1 MPARSRKLD
10 DSADAALKAQVAAA
24 LDAAGVHSGRLVL
37 GLSGGMD
44 SMALLDLLS
53 ALRAERSFDLLA
65 LHVNHQLSPHA
76 NEWSA
81 LCAQRS
87 RHYGVPFQAVRVEV
101 ERDSPDGLEAAAR
114 NARYAVF
121 AGQDADAVVLAHHL
135 DDQAETLLLQL
146 LRGAGPRG
154 LAAMPAARPLGAAGR
169 PLLVRPLLEVERER
183 IERYARR
190 HALTWVEDESNAD
203 THHDRNY
210 LRHEVLP
217 RLSARF
223 PGYRQAWL
231 RASRNFADLSEIA
244 DAQAQADAAG
254 ALRSGGLMVLR
265 LRELSAVRAAN
276 LLRWYLVQEGLP
288 LPRRDQLEELLRQLA
303 GARGDAQPSMELGGA
318 CVYRHR
324 GLVRVAPASA
334 EGAQSWQ
341 VRWRGEPELVLPGG
355 LGRVRFQH
363 LIGAGLAHDKLAGKE
378 LVARA
383 RSGGERIKLTPNRP
397 TRTLKNLLQEA
408 GMPAVAA

>member
-1 MPARSRKLD
+1 MIKPRRCCCSFCAARGRAGWRPCRLRGRSARPA
-10 DSADAALKAQVAAA
+10 
-24 LDAAGVHSGRLVL
+24 G
-37 GLSGGMD
+37 
-44 SMALLDLLS
+44 
-53 ALRAERSFDLLA
+53 
-65 LHVNHQLSPHA
+65 P
-76 NEWSA
+76 W
-81 LCAQRS
+81 LCAR
-87 RHYGVPFQAVRVEV
+87 
-101 ERDSPDGLEAAAR
+101 
-114 NARYAVF
+114 
-121 AGQDADAVVLAHHL
+121 
-135 DDQAETLLLQL
+135 
-146 LRGAGPRG
+146 
-154 LAAMPAARPLGAAGR
+154 
-169 PLLVRPLLEVERER
+169 LLEVERER

-254 ALRSGGLMVLR
+254 ALRSGALLVLR

-318 CVYRHR
+318 RVYRHR
-324 GLVRVAPASA
+324 GLVRVAPASVQ
-334 EGAQSWQ
+334 GAQSWQ

-363 LIGAGLAHDKLAGKE
+363 LIGAGLAGDGLAGKE

-408 GMPAVAA
+408 GMPQWQRDRLPLLACDGDVLWVAQLGVDCRFAAAADEPGVLPTWLPG